1 MEPAK
6 EHLPEENRKKILH
19 AAEQRFQQ
27 FGYGKTTM
35 AEIAGDCDMSAANL
49 YRYFENKL
57 AIGAALSRN
66 CLHKDIEILEKIVLD
81 KELAPDHKL
90 HEFILA
96 TLDFTHSQWSEKP
109 RINEMVT
116 AICHERMDIV
126 DQHVQYKQALL
137 ITLIR
142 EGNQQGVFC
151 VADPEVTAEAILT
164 ATTLFDVPLLMPL
177 FSREAFERKAKN
189 LASLLLNGLLKR

>member
-1 MEPAK
+1 MEHAK
-6 EHLPEENRKKILH
+6 EHLPEEIRQNIIR
-19 AAEQRFQQ
+19 AAEKRFQQ
-27 FGYGKTTM
+27 YGYGKTTM
-35 AEIAGDCDMSAANL
+35 AEIASDCAMSAANL

-57 AIGAALSRN
+57 AIGAELARN
-66 CLHKDIEILEKIVLD
+66 CLSNDIEKLEKIVLD
-81 KELAPDHKL
+81 KQLSPKDKI
-90 HEFILA
+90 HEYILA
-96 TLDFTHSQWSEKP
+96 TFDFTYTQWSEKP

-126 DQHVQYKQALL
+126 DQHVQSKQALL

-142 EGNQQGVFC
+142 EGNQQGVFN
-151 VADPEVTAEAILT
+151 VVDPEVTAEAILT

-189 LASLLLNGLLKR
+189 LTLLLLNGLLKP